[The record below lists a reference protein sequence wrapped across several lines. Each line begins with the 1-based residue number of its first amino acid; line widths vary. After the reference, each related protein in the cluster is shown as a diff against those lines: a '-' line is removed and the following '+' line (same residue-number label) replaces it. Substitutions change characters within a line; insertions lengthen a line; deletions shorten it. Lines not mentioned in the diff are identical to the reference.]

1 MAEDMGHA
9 MTNKI
14 QPGAVNVLVIEDDEI
29 DVEMVRRAFKKSNL
43 QNRIYHARCGADAL
57 AMLCGGDGQGREKIP
72 LPCVMLVDM
81 NMPQMNGIEF
91 LEKMRREPTL
101 QDSPAFVLSTSKRSA
116 DVSAAYAHGI
126 SGYFLK
132 ENVADVVPLLA
143 IYLNINHF
151 PL

>member
-1 MAEDMGHA
+1 
-9 MTNKI
+9 
-14 QPGAVNVLVIEDDEI
+14 
-29 DVEMVRRAFKKSNL
+29 
-43 QNRIYHARCGADAL
+43 
-57 AMLCGGDGQGREKIP
+57 
-72 LPCVMLVDM
+72 MLVDM

-91 LEKMRREPTL
+91 LKKMRREPSL
-101 QDSPAFVLSTSKRSA
+101 QDSPAFVLSTSKRTA

-143 IYLNINHF
+143 IYLHINHF

>member
-1 MAEDMGHA
+1 

-57 AMLCGGDGQGREKIP
+57 AMLCGGDGQGQEKIP

>member
-1 MAEDMGHA
+1 MIESTRTH
-9 MTNKI
+9 
-14 QPGAVNVLVIEDDEI
+14 PVNVLVIEDDEI
-29 DVEMVRRAFKKSNL
+29 DVEMVRRAFRKNNVP
-43 QNRIYHARCGADAL
+43 NRIFHARCGADAL
-57 AMLCGGDGQGREKIP
+57 AMLCGTECQGQEKIT

-91 LEKMRREPTL
+91 LEKIRREPML
-101 QDSPAFVLSTSKRSA
+101 QDSPAFILSTSKRSA

-143 IYLNINHF
+143 MYLSINHF